1 MPKYKKIEY
10 APQISVEQFQDV
22 ADIFMKQILDMS
34 PGDYLITDES
44 SIDDF
49 DVQIDSTENILKK
62 IKQIYSV
69 DVSDIEGLLLVKIF
83 ERLRV
88 LGKL

>member
-62 IKQIYSV
+62 IKQIYNV